1 MLITGAVAVNAPL
14 NENRDRYDL
23 VEGLSGTNFNDLLRG
38 DNRLAADLG
47 RRRADGRA
55 NAMS

>member
-1 MLITGAVAVNAPL
+1 MLITGAIAVNAPL

-38 DNRLAADLG
+38 DDRTRGGPAPTTG
-47 RRRADGRA
+47 
-55 NAMS
+55 